1 MTPPRNSVAP
11 LLKWPGGKRSELPAI
26 APLVPQHERYFEPF
40 FGGGSVFFG
49 LIDCEAHG
57 NDLHEDL
64 ILLHELVASQ
74 DADFLVA
81 LDGFLA
87 EWDRSTLNQRA
98 DLYYRCRNR
107 YNAQQGTDA
116 CRAADFFLLRELAY
130 GGMFRF
136 NSKGEFNVP
145 FGKAY
150 GRSSSLGAKIN
161 RLGAAAVQAK
171 LAKIS
176 LTSLDFADFLGK
188 HEFGPT
194 DFMFVDPPY
203 DTAFSNYVG
212 SGFGADDQRRL
223 AGELLSFAGQFM
235 LVCKITPLIEE
246 LYFGH
251 EHLTVTEYDCQ
262 YRFNIK
268 GRFSRDSRH
277 AMVMNY

>member
-26 APLVPQHERYFEPF
+26 APLVPEHERYFEPF

-64 ILLHELVASQ
+64 ILLHELAASQ
-74 DADFLVA
+74 DADLLDA
-81 LDGFLA
+81 LGGFSA

-98 DLYYRCRNR
+98 DLYYECRAR

-116 CRAADFFLLRELAY
+116 HRAADFFLLRQLAY

-136 NSKGEFNVP
+136 NAKGEFNVP

-150 GRSSSLGAKIN
+150 GRSSLAAKIN
-161 RLGAAAVQAK
+161 RLSAPDVQAK
-171 LAKIS
+171 LAHIT

-212 SGFGADDQRRL
+212 CGFSADDQQRL
-223 AGELLSFAGQFM
+223 AEALLSFAGKFM
-235 LVCKITPLIEE
+235 LVCKVTPLIEH
-246 LYFGH
+246 LYYDKG
-251 EHLTVTEYDCQ
+251 LVVQEYECC

-277 AMVMNY
+277 AMVTNY